1 MYWLLLA
8 TLLITQSDGRREG
21 RKKHALN
28 MKKLQ
33 LVNSVEGASPGG
45 NNKAWD
51 AFKVINLANYCSPD
65 RNGSVI

>member
-1 MYWLLLA
+1 
-8 TLLITQSDGRREG
+8 
-21 RKKHALN
+21 

-65 RNGSVI
+65 RNGSVIL